1 MSAPRQASRP
11 EQGSGVL
18 ILVVGPSGAGKD
30 TLIEAARRHFAGDPR
45 FSFPER
51 IITRTDQAGEAHI
64 AVSPQEF
71 SDLEAKAAFFLSWSA
86 HDTSYGVP
94 AEIVSDLDV
103 GKLVVVNVSRGV
115 IEAAR
120 KKWPNVRVVNVW
132 APPSVL
138 RERLITRGREGGD
151 AIGERLESRGSL
163 ADDVSVDEIENSDDR
178 ETAIARFNKLLE
190 AYAREARAGV
200 EARRAS
206 RRS

>member
-11 EQGSGVL
+11 DLGSGVL

-30 TLIEAARRHFAGDPR
+30 TLIEAGRHHFSGDER
-45 FSFPER
+45 FSFPRR

-64 AVSPQEF
+64 SVSTQEF
-71 SDLEAKAAFFLSWSA
+71 SALEAQGAFFLSWSA
-86 HDTSYGVP
+86 HDTSYGIP
-94 AEIVSDLDV
+94 AEIISDLEA
-103 GKLVVVNVSRGV
+103 GMLVVVNVSRSV
-115 IEAAR
+115 IEAAGKR
-120 KKWPNVRVVNVW
+120 WPDVRVVNVW

-138 RERLITRGREGGD
+138 RDRLLARGREGGD

-163 ADDVSVDEIENSDDR
+163 ADDVSVDEIENSGDR

-190 AYAREARAGV
+190 AYASEARAGV
-200 EARRAS
+200 DSMRAS